1 VLRALCML
9 VIRCVLIGLWGLGW
23 MVQGV
28 HTSDMRRSKTF
39 IHNRE
44 PTWFFEKGFT
54 EDDELWTPMD
64 RETADQ
70 QQARAR
76 SALVEI
82 FNGDNSTCEC
92 SSPCPRDW
100 EPGCGLIP
108 CTDISVTSHSGETA
122 GLLGALNHRPFP
134 LDTGGESGFV
144 GAADSTNFTPLIR
157 PDPRCS

>member
-1 VLRALCML
+1 
-9 VIRCVLIGLWGLGW
+9 
-23 MVQGV
+23 
-28 HTSDMRRSKTF
+28 MRRSKTF

-82 FNGDNSTCEC
+82 FNADNSTCAC
-92 SSPCPRDW
+92 MFDLSTKQ
-100 EPGCGLIP
+100 PG
-108 CTDISVTSHSGETA
+108 D
-122 GLLGALNHRPFP
+122 
-134 LDTGGESGFV
+134 
-144 GAADSTNFTPLIR
+144 
-157 PDPRCS
+157 